1 MAVDDRDY
9 IALKKEFEERVVKKM
24 DEITIDYDRS
34 DMNSNDEM
42 VLRAL
47 AQAMISLEET
57 ELMAY
62 SARRAE
68 RLDLEKYDKLN
79 TSASKMRADISK
91 LQGDLKITRS
101 VRKADKELTV
111 ADTIE
116 DLKKRAKEFYQAKM
130 SYVYCPK
137 CNMLLGTVWILYNQ
151 DKRNRITLHCNRPD
165 EYGNICDEAVTLNLK
180 DLIEKHGTNIPESTP
195 ESMI

>member
-1 MAVDDRDY
+1 MAVDDMDY
-9 IALKKEFEERVVKKM
+9 IALKDEFEKRVTKKM

-68 RLDLEKYDKLN
+68 HLDLEKYDKLN
-79 TSASKMRADISK
+79 ASASKMRSDISK

-101 VRKADKELTV
+101 VRKADKELTA
-111 ADTIE
+111 ADIIE
-116 DLKKRAKEFYQAKM
+116 DMKKKAKEFYQSKM

-137 CNMLLGTVWILYNQ
+137 CNMLLGTVWVLYNQ
-151 DKRNRITLHCNRPD
+151 DKKNKITLHCSRPD
-165 EYGNICDEAVTLNLK
+165 EYGNICDEIVTVSLK
-180 DLIEKHGTNIPESTP
+180 DLVDNHGTNNIDITP
-195 ESMI
+195 ESML